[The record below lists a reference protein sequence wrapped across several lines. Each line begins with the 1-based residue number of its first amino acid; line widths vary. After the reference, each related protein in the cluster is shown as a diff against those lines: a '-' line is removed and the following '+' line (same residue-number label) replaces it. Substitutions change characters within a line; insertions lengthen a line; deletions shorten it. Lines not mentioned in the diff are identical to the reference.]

1 MIVADDVET
10 DDSYALKLRMLPPP
24 VLKLYRPRAVLLM
37 PGNVLLQ
44 DTEKLYPPETYPLD
58 VPDVLQR
65 ATLSTLLT
73 IYPGTGL
80 ELPGEGLRKKEAR
93 RREGECW

>member
-1 MIVADDVET
+1 MIVADDVDT
-10 DDSYALKLRMLPPP
+10 DNSYALKLRMLPPP

-44 DTEKLYPPETYPLD
+44 DTEKLYPPEKYPLD

-65 ATLSTLLT
+65 AILSTLMI
-73 IYPGTGL
+73 IYPGTDL
-80 ELPGEGLRKKEAR
+80 ELTGGGL
-93 RREGECW
+93 